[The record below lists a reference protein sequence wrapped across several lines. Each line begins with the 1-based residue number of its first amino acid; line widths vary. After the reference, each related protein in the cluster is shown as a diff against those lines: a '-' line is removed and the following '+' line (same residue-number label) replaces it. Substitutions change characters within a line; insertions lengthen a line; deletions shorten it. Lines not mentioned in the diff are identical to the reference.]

1 MKRREFITLIG
12 GAAAFPL
19 AAQAQQAPVP
29 IIGLLDARSPDG
41 FTDRLRGFRQGLRE
55 TGYTEGENV
64 AIEYRW
70 AQNQNERLT
79 ELAVE
84 LVRRRAAVLIASG
97 GSQSASAAKAAT
109 STIPILFLTGED
121 PVKLGLV
128 TSLARPNGNLTGINL
143 FNDELVAKRM
153 ELLRELVPRATRVA
167 VLVSPLDVTNTEATR
182 RAMEVAARG
191 IGLQVQIFTAST
203 SREIDAA
210 FETMARERQDA
221 VFVGQSPFLNL
232 RRVQLVQ
239 LAARHA
245 IPAAYGGREYTEV
258 GGLMSYGSDISE
270 AYRQIGIYAGRILK
284 GARPADL
291 PVVQASKFE
300 LIINHQ
306 TARMIGLA
314 VPQTLLTAA
323 DEVIE

>member
-284 GARPADL
+284 GATPADL

>member
-284 GARPADL
+284 GAKPMDL